1 MKRITKIIII
11 IVLIVSVIGI
21 WGYKTYVIKKEPKD
35 VTETP
40 KTPKTAENMQTAETT
55 EKGKPML
62 LDLGSSTCIPCREM
76 VPILDEVKKMY
87 SGKAVVKVMDVYDNP
102 EVANKYGIRVVP
114 TQIFLDKDGKEVSRH
129 EGFFSTEE
137 IVKVFRDMGVE

>member
-1 MKRITKIIII
+1 MKRTTKISIVII
-11 IVLIVSVIGI
+11 LILSVIGI
-21 WGYKTYVIKKEPKD
+21 WGYKTYVVKKAP
-35 VTETP
+35 
-40 KTPKTAENMQTAETT
+40 NQTTQDI

-62 LDLGSSTCIPCREM
+62 LDLGSATCIPCREM

-87 SGKAVVKVMDVYDNP
+87 DGKAVVKVMDVYDNP

-129 EGFFSTEE
+129 EGFFSKED
-137 IVKVFRDMGVE
+137 IVKVFKGMGVE